1 MNGKRKNNSVMN
13 MKKARNEEMKV
24 AIMGAG
30 LSGLAC
36 AILLERNGHTPVIF
50 EKRSQPGDRFINAEI
65 IASIFTRPIKD
76 AYRFFSEEYQ
86 LFLKPTSQISKVIIH
101 SENALSEVKEQL
113 GFINIRGRHPH
124 SFEQQLANQVKSK
137 ILYHSETSYEEL
149 LQEYSHV
156 ILATGDGEYAAKLH
170 NYHVDRVV
178 TLKGATVEGEF
189 ERSTIYIWFNNK
201 IAPKGYAY
209 ILPFSDTEANVVISY
224 PQLNSKNENDQ
235 ELWNQ
240 FYKVVCSNLKQSLKV
255 TDQFHIKDYLI
266 GRCKYPRIGNT
277 FFTGNC
283 FGSLMPFLGFGQ
295 FTALLTGIYAAYD
308 LCGLGNYEVLTK
320 PLFKKYKNSLVLR
333 EVFEKLDNPIQDMI
347 VNQMQ
352 GFIGERILKA
362 GHFPSLRAL
371 SYILRPFIT

>member
-1 MNGKRKNNSVMN
+1 MNQK
-13 MKKARNEEMKV
+13 MKV

-36 AILLERNGHTPVIF
+36 AIMLERYGHNPVIF
-50 EKRSQPGDRFINAEI
+50 EKRSQPGDRFVNAEI

-76 AYRFFSEEYQ
+76 AYRFFSEDYQ
-86 LFLKPTSQISKVIIH
+86 LFLKPTSQISKLIIH
-101 SENALSEVKEQL
+101 SEKEVSEVKDQL
-113 GFINIRGRHPH
+113 GFINIRGRHQH
-124 SFEQQLANQVKSK
+124 SFEQQLAGQVKSE
-137 ILYHSETSYEEL
+137 IFFHSEASYEDL

-156 ILATGDGEYAAKLH
+156 ILATGDGEYAVQLH
-170 NYHVDRVV
+170 NYHVDRIV

-189 ERSTIYIWFNNK
+189 ERSTVHIWFNNK

-209 ILPFSDTEANVVISY
+209 ILPFSDTEANIVISY
-224 PQLNSKNENDQ
+224 PQLNSINKNDQ
-235 ELWNQ
+235 ELWND
-240 FYKVVCSNLKQSLKV
+240 FYKVVCTYLNQSLKV

-295 FTALLTGIYAAYD
+295 FTSLLTGIYAAYD
-308 LCGLGNYEVLTK
+308 LCGLGNYEALTK
-320 PLFKKYKNSLVLR
+320 PLLEKYRNSLVLR
-333 EVFEKLDNPIQDMI
+333 EVFEKLDNPKQDMI

-352 GFIGERILKA
+352 GFIGEKLLRA
-362 GHFPSLRAL
+362 GHVPSLRAL
-371 SYILRPFIT
+371 SYILRPFIN